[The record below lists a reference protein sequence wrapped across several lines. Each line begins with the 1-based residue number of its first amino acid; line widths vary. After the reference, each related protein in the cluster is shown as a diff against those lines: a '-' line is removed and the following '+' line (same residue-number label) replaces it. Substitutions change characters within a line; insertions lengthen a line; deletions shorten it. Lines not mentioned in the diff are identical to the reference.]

1 MTELEAATIAFQQAS
16 LATQQAGNDIALWA
30 AYVQA
35 GAAVLVGL
43 LQAGIVAWGIRR
55 MSQEGLRREQ
65 QHADRHDET
74 MEVLRQQGRA
84 LEALIERTAPPVQ
97 AQP

>member
-16 LATQQAGNDIALWA
+16 LAAQQAGNDIALWVGIA
-30 AYVQA
+30 QA
-35 GAAVLVGL
+35 GAAVVVGL
-43 LQAGIVAWGIRR
+43 LQAGIIAWGIRR

-65 QHADRHDET
+65 QHADRHAET

-84 LEALIERTAPPVQ
+84 LEALIERTAPPAQ
-97 AQP
+97 AQS

>member
-1 MTELEAATIAFQQAS
+1 
-16 LATQQAGNDIALWA
+16 
-30 AYVQA
+30 
-35 GAAVLVGL
+35 
-43 LQAGIVAWGIRR
+43 

-65 QHADRHDET
+65 QHADGHVET

-97 AQP
+97 SQP

>member
-16 LATQQAGNDIALWA
+16 LAAQRTGNDIALWA
-30 AYVQA
+30 TYMQA

-43 LQAGIVAWGIRR
+43 LQVGIVAWGIRK

-65 QHADRHDET
+65 QHADRHVET
-74 MEVLRQQGRA
+74 MEVLRQQGGA

-97 AQP
+97 ARP

>member
-1 MTELEAATIAFQQAS
+1 MLRNRLGTTS
-16 LATQQAGNDIALWA
+16 
-30 AYVQA
+30 AYMQA

-43 LQAGIVAWGIRR
+43 LQAGIVAWGIRK

-65 QHADRHDET
+65 QHADRHVET

-84 LEALIERTAPPVQ
+84 LEALIERTAPP
-97 AQP
+97 AQTQP

>member
-1 MTELEAATIAFQQAS
+1 MPEMFAGGTMSAYEQAS
-16 LATQQAGNDIALWA
+16 LAAQLAGNDIALRA

-43 LQAGIVAWGIRR
+43 LQAGIVGWGIRK

-74 MEVLRQQGRA
+74 MEV
-84 LEALIERTAPPVQ
+84 
-97 AQP
+97 